1 MPRILERLPISRRLT
16 LISLAYTLPIVV
28 LLYFVVQGINQD
40 IRFTELEK
48 LGNAYQRPLAT
59 LLQHLP
65 QHDLAAR
72 RMRDGDGD
80 GSESLT
86 RSRIEIDKAFA
97 ELRTIDARHAADL
110 QFTAEGLADRDRGQI
125 AIAAVE
131 QEWESVRGEI
141 TAAQSAER
149 HAALLDR
156 VLLMIKHAGD
166 TSNLI
171 LDPDLDSY
179 YLMDVTL
186 LALPET
192 QRRYSEALALFADL
206 ARRPTLTVDERVKL
220 AVLQAQFAAD
230 LGRIATDVETVEVE
244 DPKFYGASASIQA
257 DLPPAFDRYAVAA
270 RPMLETLAA
279 LVAPDAPSE
288 DGGVARLRSQAEAA
302 RDASFVLWR
311 DSVGWLDGLLD
322 ARLADLRG
330 RRTGALSLAALA
342 WLLSALLVMLITR
355 SIAGPLRE
363 IVGVL
368 HSASGEVALA
378 VEEISRS
385 SESLASSTQQ
395 QAASLEEATATLRVI
410 NDTTRQNAA
419 DAGLANKRSTS
430 AVESAGRGKPSM
442 LRMTEAMDAI
452 KASTDKTTT
461 VVKSIAEI
469 AFQTNL
475 LALNAAVEAARAG
488 DAGLGFAVVADEVRN
503 LAARCAES
511 ARNTTD
517 LIEDVRAS
525 TRNGVAVVDELAGT
539 LDQITDS
546 AREAA
551 TLIAKV
557 SSANTQQAEGIG
569 QLHLAVDQ
577 MNGATHANAATAEE
591 TAAASAQ
598 ITAQARGMSDMANE
612 LAAMVTGTG
621 RRAEDPSH
629 GRAIR

>member
-65 QHDLAAR
+65 QHDLTAR
-72 RMRDGDGD
+72 RMRDGNGA

-131 QEWESVRGEI
+131 QEWASVREEI

-230 LGRIATDVETVEVE
+230 LGRIATDVETVKVE
-244 DPKFYGASASIQA
+244 DPKFYGPSAGVQA
-257 DLPPAFDRYAVAA
+257 DLPPAFDRYAAAA

-288 DGGVARLRSQAEAA
+288 DGGGGPAPIPGGGCPRRELRPVA
-302 RDASFVLWR
+302 
-311 DSVGWLDGLLD
+311 
-322 ARLADLRG
+322 
-330 RRTGALSLAALA
+330 
-342 WLLSALLVMLITR
+342 
-355 SIAGPLRE
+355 
-363 IVGVL
+363 
-368 HSASGEVALA
+368 
-378 VEEISRS
+378 
-385 SESLASSTQQ
+385 
-395 QAASLEEATATLRVI
+395 
-410 NDTTRQNAA
+410 
-419 DAGLANKRSTS
+419 
-430 AVESAGRGKPSM
+430 
-442 LRMTEAMDAI
+442 
-452 KASTDKTTT
+452 
-461 VVKSIAEI
+461 
-469 AFQTNL
+469 
-475 LALNAAVEAARAG
+475 
-488 DAGLGFAVVADEVRN
+488 
-503 LAARCAES
+503 
-511 ARNTTD
+511 
-517 LIEDVRAS
+517 
-525 TRNGVAVVDELAGT
+525 
-539 LDQITDS
+539 
-546 AREAA
+546 
-551 TLIAKV
+551 
-557 SSANTQQAEGIG
+557 
-569 QLHLAVDQ
+569 
-577 MNGATHANAATAEE
+577 
-591 TAAASAQ
+591 
-598 ITAQARGMSDMANE
+598 
-612 LAAMVTGTG
+612 
-621 RRAEDPSH
+621 
-629 GRAIR
+629 